1 MYDGDRCREL
11 LVRIPK
17 YKVLDIRDYRAKRH
31 LLSFEIKNHLL
42 SFTASKFHSLLPLSS
57 HLLLLSR
64 DVHRNSFE
72 KDICFLLRLESVLE
86 KIFCSGSAQKDLNE
100 FKTRHL
106 FHFDVGISIR
116 KDFLAT

>member
-17 YKVLDIRDYRAKRH
+17 YKVLDIRDYRAMRH
-31 LLSFEIKNHLL
+31 LFSFEVKNHLL
-42 SFTASKFHSLLPLSS
+42 SFTALKFQSLLPLSS
-57 HLLLLSR
+57 HLLL
-64 DVHRNSFE
+64 DIHRNSFE
-72 KDICFLLRLESVLE
+72 KDICFILRLESVLE

-106 FHFDVGISIR
+106 FHFDVGISIT